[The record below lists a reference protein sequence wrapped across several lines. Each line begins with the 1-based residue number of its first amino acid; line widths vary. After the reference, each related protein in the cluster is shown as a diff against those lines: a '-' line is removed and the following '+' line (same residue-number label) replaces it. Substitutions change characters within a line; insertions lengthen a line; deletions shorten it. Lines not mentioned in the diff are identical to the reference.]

1 MPVNGGVMSLKKEN
15 KRHHEMCDE
24 IEEPIDIKQNSFS
37 LTSSSDSSVSSNE
50 DLKKIKDA
58 LVEDRLKPVS
68 LSIIDFYTDF
78 HKKLK
83 LLIESGLYFEYDE
96 ALIHYMVSYVH
107 FGEIYEFSK
116 IEIVEI
122 CEISEINPDVVYSR
136 YTHLKSYMKKK

>member
-1 MPVNGGVMSLKKEN
+1 MPVNGGTIGSLKKQN
-15 KRHHEMCDE
+15 KRGNEQIVKHMA
-24 IEEPIDIKQNSFS
+24 
-37 LTSSSDSSVSSNE
+37 SNE
-50 DLKKIKDA
+50 DLKKIKDV
-58 LVEDRLKPVS
+58 LFDNRLKPVS

-96 ALIHYMVSYVH
+96 ALIHYMVSYHH

-116 IEIVEI
+116 VEIVEI

-136 YTHLKSYMKKK
+136 YNHLKSYMKKK